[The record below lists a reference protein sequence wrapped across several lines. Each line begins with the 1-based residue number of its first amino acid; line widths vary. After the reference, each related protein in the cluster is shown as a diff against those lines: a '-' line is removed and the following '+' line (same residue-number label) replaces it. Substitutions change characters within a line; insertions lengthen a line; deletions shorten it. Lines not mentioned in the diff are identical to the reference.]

1 MIEKRT
7 QWYHPIQIFDL
18 HAENWVIH
26 RNVDVLWLPD
36 CSYLCCSPLWQF
48 TLDVSTII
56 FPMIT
61 HKHTH
66 THLFNGKSDQYVRFN
81 ARRSFIEQLYF
92 QMNKICAKWCGGLL
106 AIYNLPKR
114 QLRVHWITFG
124 MHVLRVH
131 FNHFRL
137 QIYFNS
143 LFFLFC
149 FCSLWNLYV
158 KFNARTHRCFVA
170 FQLRGISRS
179 ETVSNNGNCVKKARN
194 PPKKTYA
201 LNFH

>member
-143 LFFLFC
+143 LFFSLLLLLALKFVC
-149 FCSLWNLYV
+149 QIQRANTPMLCSLSTSRHFTKWNRFEQWKL
-158 KFNARTHRCFVA
+158 C
-170 FQLRGISRS
+170 
-179 ETVSNNGNCVKKARN
+179 
-194 PPKKTYA
+194 
-201 LNFH
+201 